1 MQLTLTEQDAA
12 TLSKALET
20 YVSDLRMEIRETDA
34 HDVREDLKREEA
46 VLNVLIEQLRMR
58 AQDRPGE

>member
-34 HDVREDLKREEA
+34 HDVREGLKREEGVINA
-46 VLNVLIEQLRMR
+46 VIEQLRTQ
-58 AQDRPGE
+58 AHDVTDQ